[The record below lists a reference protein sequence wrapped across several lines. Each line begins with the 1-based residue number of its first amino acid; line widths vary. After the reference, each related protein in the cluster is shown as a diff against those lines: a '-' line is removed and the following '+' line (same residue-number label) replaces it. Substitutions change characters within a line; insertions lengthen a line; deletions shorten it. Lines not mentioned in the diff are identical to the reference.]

1 MTTTARRE
9 DTKPARKLP
18 WILEMYRSD
27 VAKKWIMAVSGVI
40 LLGYIAA
47 HMLGNMKLY
56 FGAEE
61 INHYGESL
69 RDLGGDLVPRTHL
82 LWIMRIGLTAAFA
95 VHIHAAYS
103 LTRKNLQA
111 RGRVRY
117 DEPRQYLAAN
127 YASRTMR
134 WSGVIVLLFVVFHL
148 ADLTWGW
155 FSDDW
160 VRGDV
165 YANVYNSMDAWPIAL
180 IYIAANVALAM
191 HIFHGAWSM
200 FQTLGINNPRYNNA
214 RKNFARGI
222 AGLILI
228 GNLSFPLAVQ
238 GGLVDLDGHTP
249 GQYNLEYGE

>member
-1 MTTTARRE
+1 MTTTGRRE

-18 WILEMYRSD
+18 WILELYRSD

-61 INHYGESL
+61 INHYGEAL

-134 WSGVIVLLFVVFHL
+134 WSGVIVLLFVLFHL
-148 ADLTWGW
+148 ADLTWGTANPD
-155 FSDDW
+155 F
-160 VRGDV
+160 VRGEV
-165 YANVYNSMDAWPIAL
+165 YDNLIASFERTPVAI
-180 IYIAANVALAM
+180 IYIAANLALGL
-191 HIFHGAWSM
+191 HILHGVWSLFQSVGANNRVYNKWRRYLAWG
-200 FQTLGINNPRYNNA
+200 FTGVIVL
-214 RKNFARGI
+214 
-222 AGLILI
+222 
-228 GNLSFPLAVQ
+228 GNLSFPLSVQ
-238 GGLVDLDGHTP
+238 LGIIP
-249 GQYNLEYGE
+249 